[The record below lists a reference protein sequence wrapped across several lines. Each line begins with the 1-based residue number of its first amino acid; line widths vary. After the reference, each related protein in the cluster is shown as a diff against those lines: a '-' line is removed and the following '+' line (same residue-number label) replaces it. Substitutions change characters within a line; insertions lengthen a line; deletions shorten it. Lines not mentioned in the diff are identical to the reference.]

1 MATDKK
7 EDNTEKRKLTPIE
20 ETLANR
26 LLINAE
32 TQLDEIDNELTDI
45 ISQKETEF
53 VNDYIL
59 KYTTE
64 RERINKEFTK
74 LKEDIESVKTYFKS
88 LSNNERKDEI
98 NSTLLFELIDKSL
111 MVSIIE
117 SNDNFYKEIIEKL
130 KGNKK
135 PKHKT
140 KTENKETKT
149 ISIKPTQKQID
160 ELNESEFIF
169 INLTDEQQ
177 KQYKEI
183 LKDSVL
189 TIAPKYDL
197 KDINEINLDELVK
210 NLNKQNNNAN
220 KINKLF
226 NLTII

>member
-88 LSNNERKDEI
+88 LSKH
-98 NSTLLFELIDKSL
+98 S
-111 MVSIIE
+111 V
-117 SNDNFYKEIIEKL
+117 YL
-130 KGNKK
+130 K
-135 PKHKT
+135 
-140 KTENKETKT
+140 
-149 ISIKPTQKQID
+149 
-160 ELNESEFIF
+160 
-169 INLTDEQQ
+169 
-177 KQYKEI
+177 
-183 LKDSVL
+183 
-189 TIAPKYDL
+189 
-197 KDINEINLDELVK
+197 
-210 NLNKQNNNAN
+210 
-220 KINKLF
+220 
-226 NLTII
+226 